1 MDSQFGANDP
11 CSFQPVPVLSTTS
24 DMKRVIVLLERH
36 EPYFRSSRI
45 NNALNVRRATP
56 VNYFDNA
63 VCCEGTIVRLTSVS
77 SMNTVRSSYS
87 SVGVIFERRRRLDFG
102 PATLSTFQPTSEK
115 RADADK
121 AKMQSRKKAW
131 KSQRPRIESTS
142 KKVDSSGPCA
152 FVSPVAAMLP

>member
-24 DMKRVIVLLERH
+24 DTKRVIVLLERH

-45 NNALNVRRATP
+45 NSALNVRRATP

-63 VCCEGTIVRLTSVS
+63 VCCGATARSSVS
-77 SMNTVRSSYS
+77 SVNTVRSSYS
-87 SVGVIFERRRRLDFG
+87 SVGIIFERRRRLDFG

-121 AKMQSRKKAW
+121 AKTRSRKKAW
-131 KSQRPRIESTS
+131 KWQRPRIERTS
-142 KKVDSSGPCA
+142 KKVGSSSPCA
-152 FVSPVAAMLP
+152 FVSPVPAVLP